1 MFQLNKDMRMTSYLK
16 TPLMYTLMAVFLAGS
31 IHAPAMADVVDN
43 QQLAVQQDVQ
53 MQRDDVRAL
62 MARDDVRSAMLAYGV
77 TPSDVDERINNMTEG
92 ELLQIQNQMDSLPAG
107 EGALGFIL
115 GLLLIFLILDLAGVT
130 NVFPR
135 I

>member
-1 MFQLNKDMRMTSYLK
+1 MTGYLK
-16 TPLMYTLMAVFLAGS
+16 TPLMYTLMVVFLAGS

-43 QQLAVQQDVQ
+43 RQLAAQHDLQ
-53 MQRDDVRAL
+53 MQRDDVRTL
-62 MARDDVRSAMLAYGV
+62 MARDDVRSALLAYGV
-77 TPSDVDERINNMTEG
+77 MPGDVDERINNMTESQ
-92 ELLQIQNQMDSLPAG
+92 LSQIQNQMDSLPAG

-115 GLLLIFLILDLAGVT
+115 ALLLIFLILDLAGVT